1 MFQEIK
7 SPPPHGKKLFE
18 WNSEK
23 RVLSLARKKRVFLCE
38 LGADDEFIC
47 IAEADKSSPK

>member
-1 MFQEIK
+1 MFREIK
-7 SPPPHGKKLFE
+7 SPPPHGQKLFE

-23 RVLSLARKKRVFLCE
+23 RVLSLARKKRVFLYE